1 MRSNPVFV
9 LIQTGFIGDI
19 ALGLYSASLLKESI
33 PSCTIVY
40 VTIPIAEDL
49 VVHAQHIDHVLIYDK
64 RDKHK
69 GISGILQI
77 AKQLSKY
84 TPEAI
89 FCLHRSFRT
98 ALLSVLTHCTHRIGF
113 TISPGSFLYSQ
124 SVQYRKNC
132 HEIERNQDLIES
144 YIKGVSLQKITPMIN
159 IEQSYLLNID
169 SEQGIIVIAPGSAW
183 NTKRWPDTHICS
195 LITLLIEQTEY
206 SIVLIGSKQDKDL
219 CQRSIPFEHKR
230 IHNVAGL
237 LSLTQTVSLL
247 AKSNVLI
254 SNDSAPVHLAS
265 LANCPTIAL
274 FGPTHPAFGFGPLA
288 KKSLIVQKDLPCR
301 PCSIHG
307 QKECPLQHHACM
319 ETIEPEEV
327 LVNVLEILS
336 HTQSH
341 PRNP

>member
-1 MRSNPVFV
+1 MRPNPVFV

-33 PSCTIVY
+33 PSCIIVF

-49 VVHAQHIDHVLIYDK
+49 VIHAQHIDHTVIYDK
-64 RDKHK
+64 RGKHK
-69 GISGILQI
+69 GIRGILQI
-77 AKQLSKY
+77 AHELTKY

-89 FCLHRSFRT
+89 FCIHRSFRT
-98 ALLSVLTHCTHRIGF
+98 ALLSVLTQCTHRIGF
-113 TISPGSFLYSQ
+113 TSSPGSFLYSQ
-124 SVQYRKNC
+124 SVEYRKNC

-144 YIKGVSLQKITPMIN
+144 YIKEVNLKKTTPIITQDHN
-159 IEQSYLLNID
+159 VTVDID
-169 SEQGIIVIAPGSAW
+169 SEHGIIVIAPGSAW
-183 NTKRWPDTHICS
+183 NTKRWPEIHIS
-195 LITLLIEQTEY
+195 TLINSLIEQTEY
-206 SIVLIGSKQDKDL
+206 SIVLIGSMQDKDL
-219 CQRSIPFEHKR
+219 CESSIPFEHTR

-247 AKSNVLI
+247 SISKVLI

-265 LANCPTIAL
+265 LAHCPTIAL

-288 KKSLIVQKDLPCR
+288 LNSLIIQKDLPCR

-307 QKECPLQHHACM
+307 QKQCPLQHHACM
-319 ETIEPEEV
+319 QTIQPQEV
-327 LVNVLEILS
+327 YTKVLEIIS
-336 HTQSH
+336 NTQSH

>member
-1 MRSNPVFV
+1 MRPNPVFV

-33 PSCTIVY
+33 PSCIIVF

-49 VVHAQHIDHVLIYDK
+49 VIHAQHIDHTVIYDK
-64 RDKHK
+64 RGKHK
-69 GISGILQI
+69 GIKGILQI
-77 AKQLSKY
+77 AHELTKY

-89 FCLHRSFRT
+89 FCIHRSFRT
-98 ALLSVLTHCTHRIGF
+98 ALLSVLTQCTHRIGF
-113 TISPGSFLYSQ
+113 ISSPGSFLYSQ

-144 YIKGVSLQKITPMIN
+144 YIKDVNLKKTTPIITQDHN
-159 IEQSYLLNID
+159 VTVDID
-169 SEQGIIVIAPGSAW
+169 SEHGIIVIAPGSAW
-183 NTKRWPDTHICS
+183 NTKRWPEIHIRT
-195 LITLLIEQTEY
+195 LINSLIEQTEY
-206 SIVLIGSKQDKDL
+206 SIVLIGSMQDKDL
-219 CQRSIPFEHKR
+219 CESSIPFEHTR

-247 AKSNVLI
+247 SISKVLI

-265 LANCPTIAL
+265 LAHCPTIAL

-288 KKSLIVQKDLPCR
+288 LNSLIIQKDLPCR

-319 ETIEPEEV
+319 QTIQPQEV
-327 LVNVLEILS
+327 YTKVLEIIS
-336 HTQSH
+336 NTQSH